1 MKRIILCEGKT
12 DAILISYFLIKRF
25 GWSYTDKQV
34 IRLPVARDNEMLN
47 WYRHP
52 EKRDGELAIWGVG
65 GIDNLPARL
74 GNVIERTQRERNPK
88 NRFERI
94 VLFFDRDRRNEEE
107 CANLIKE
114 WATNCKLKLTD
125 TLQLG
130 KWADATTDLFGKSPP
145 EIYQLSILAIVLPP
159 DGKGNLETFLIDA
172 LKKHS
177 DVDKHLSEKASA
189 FIGNLP
195 DEPYLSTQRL
205 RPKACLGAILSVMS
219 VDWAFSKVH
228 ERLTQVQWEDIT
240 SVLNAYQKLDEL

>member
-65 GIDNLPARL
+65 GIDNLAARL
-74 GNVIERTQRERNPK
+74 GNVIERTQNERDPK

-114 WATNCKLKLTD
+114 WATGCKLKLTG

-130 KWADATTDLFGKSPP
+130 KWTDATTNLLKTSP
-145 EIYQLSILAIVLPP
+145 ESYQLSILAIVLPP

-177 DVDKHLSEKASA
+177 NVDKHLSEEAST

-195 DEPYLSTQRL
+195 DEPYLFRQRL
-205 RPKACLGAILSVMS
+205 RSKACLGAILSVMS
-219 VDWAFSKVH
+219 PDWVFSKLD
-228 ERLTQVQWEDIT
+228 ERLVQVQWEDIT
-240 SVLNAYQKLDEL
+240 YVLDAYQKLDEL